1 MMKILDIA
9 FKDLLHSFRSMFA
22 VAMMLVVPL
31 LITGLLYLAFGRSP
45 GSASSAQLPITQVV
59 VANLDQ
65 LPQGASVAVGQELLA
80 VLDSK
85 PLANLIQVTTAS
97 QEAEAR
103 QAVDTQ
109 KAGVAVIIPA
119 DLTSAILSQGG
130 HATLTLYQDP
140 TLTVGPV
147 IVRGI
152 VTQFIDGFTGASTGV
167 SVVSQQF
174 GQHGVPVD
182 AGLIQDFITQYTH
195 WVKTGSQAG
204 QPLALKVEPLAA
216 NTGAQSSSFAGSIMI
231 GMMIFFIF
239 FTGAEEAQS
248 IVREDEHKTLA
259 RLFTTATPRTV
270 ILAGKIASIF
280 VTLAVQTTVLLLLS
294 AFIFKI
300 DWGNL
305 GSVVLASVGTIAA
318 AGGFGLFVMSFI
330 KTNRQAGPVLGAVLA
345 LTGMAGGTITTGFQ
359 NLPDFYNTLTLL
371 TPQGW
376 ALNAWKA
383 SLAGSLP
390 GQVILPVAVLC
401 LIGLVL
407 FAIGAMIFRRRY
419 A

>member
-1 MMKILDIA
+1 MHPSLNDLTAIA
-9 FKDLLHSFRSMFA
+9 ARSQ
-22 VAMMLVVPL
+22 LQH
-31 LITGLLYLAFGRSP
+31 FGR
-45 GSASSAQLPITQVV
+45 PI
-59 VANLDQ
+59 D
-65 LPQGASVAVGQELLA
+65 PQ
-80 VLDSK
+80 
-85 PLANLIQVTTAS
+85 
-97 QEAEAR
+97 
-103 QAVDTQ
+103 
-109 KAGVAVIIPA
+109 
-119 DLTSAILSQGG
+119 
-130 HATLTLYQDP
+130 
-140 TLTVGPV
+140 
-147 IVRGI
+147 
-152 VTQFIDGFTGASTGV
+152 
-167 SVVSQQF
+167 
-174 GQHGVPVD
+174 
-182 AGLIQDFITQYTH
+182 
-195 WVKTGSQAG
+195 
-204 QPLALKVEPLAA
+204 
-216 NTGAQSSSFAGSIMI
+216 
-231 GMMIFFIF
+231 
-239 FTGAEEAQS
+239 
-248 IVREDEHKTLA
+248 HKTLA